1 MVASV
6 VPSGLNATPPTP
18 PGTGKDAPSCW
29 PVAMS
34 QSVTTPLGLARAR
47 RFPPGPSAILKA
59 ELSPVTGGT
68 MLKTARS
75 VAGSAMTTSA
85 GTLAGFAA
93 FGAAI
98 IAVLAGGGTLQK
110 FANLWVDHAR
120 QEHPGNSRALLWCRK
135 LIVIGTPAL
144 IIILVVL
151 GSGAGMLF
159 SFFWLRGGALG
170 GWGWA
175 YHASVVMFVFEV
187 AGVTAATLFAVGAA
201 VVTAGGLPGSA
212 ARKAHSNRAAR
223 VSGNDPSHAVTPTHA
238 SVDPLEYD
246 VAAMTLATLVAAVA
260 AGGLRWQQ
268 PERYPNEDLSQAA
281 MSTADR

>member
-1 MVASV
+1 
-6 VPSGLNATPPTP
+6 
-18 PGTGKDAPSCW
+18 
-29 PVAMS
+29 MS
-34 QSVTTPLGLARAR
+34 AGNMTAQYLSDRA
-47 RFPPGPSAILKA
+47 AQQ
-59 ELSPVTGGT
+59 
-68 MLKTARS
+68 
-75 VAGSAMTTSA
+75 SAMNSLFTA
-85 GTLAGFAA
+85 FAGFAA

-110 FANLWVDHAR
+110 FASLWVDHAR

-159 SFFWLRGGALG
+159 SFFWLRAGGSG

-212 ARKAHSNRAAR
+212 ARKAHRDRAAR
-223 VSGNDPSHAVTPTHA
+223 VSRHDPGHAVMPAHA
-238 SVDPLEYD
+238 SVDPLGYD
-246 VAAMTLATLVAAVA
+246 VAAMTLAALAAAVA
-260 AGGLRWQQ
+260 AGGRPWQQ
-268 PERYPNEDLSQAA
+268 PERRRSEDLSQAA
-281 MSTADR
+281 MSTADRQGFTGAHQ